1 MKILLL
7 ANKYPYP
14 PRDGSSIAILSS
26 LRAWVRA
33 GAEVHLASLNPKKSR
48 VDARAL
54 PVDLRQKVQVHSF
67 DIDTD
72 VTPWGASSNLLGE
85 RPYHISRFYRKDI
98 AHYLERL
105 LQEVQFDVAQWE
117 GPFMGEYL
125 SHFQQTTTT
134 HWLRAHNVE
143 HRIWMR
149 MAERSTNPLKRWY
162 LKIQANR
169 LKKFEL
175 DFAQKM
181 QALLAISEVDAL
193 FFETEIPQL
202 QSMVWLPGVD
212 VQAYPHWNNPEADCI
227 TTLASFDWEPNREG
241 VNWFLEEVLPLIRP
255 EVKIKIGGRN
265 MPADWKKN
273 SRVEWTEDVNDAKAF
288 VLQGAVN
295 FIPLWS
301 GSGIRIKM
309 VEGAAMGIP
318 MVATSIAAEGSG
330 LQHEKELIIADDAHA
345 FAVAIHR
352 LLDDAKLRKEYS
364 LHARTFAEK
373 HYDLAS
379 LGQNLMDF
387 YQKNFS

>member
-1 MKILLL
+1 MRILLL

-33 GAEVHLASLNPKKSR
+33 GAEVHLAALNPKKSR
-48 VDARAL
+48 VDAQAL
-54 PVDLRQKVQVHSF
+54 PTDLQQKVQIHSF
-67 DIDTD
+67 DINTD
-72 VTPWGASSNLLGE
+72 VTPWGALFNLLGK
-85 RPYHISRFYRKDI
+85 RPYHISRFYRRDI

-105 LQEVQFDVAQWE
+105 LLEEQFDVLQWE

-125 SHFQQTTTT
+125 PHFAQTTTT

-143 HRIWMR
+143 HRIWVR
-149 MAERSTNPLKRWY
+149 MAERSRNPLKRWY
-162 LKIQANR
+162 LKLQANR
-169 LKKFEL
+169 LKSFEL
-175 DFAQKM
+175 DFTRKM
-181 QALLAISEVDAL
+181 QALLAISEVDEQ
-193 FFETEIPQL
+193 FFQREIPGL

-212 VQAYPHWNNPEADCI
+212 VQDYPRWGNPEPNCI

-241 VNWFLEEVLPLIRP
+241 VNWFLEEVMPLIRP

-265 MPADWKKN
+265 MPAEWKKN
-273 SRVEWTEDVNDAKAF
+273 PRVEWTEDVVNAKAF

-309 VEGAAMGIP
+309 VEGAAMGVP
-318 MVATSIAAEGSG
+318 MVATTIAAEGSG
-330 LQHEKELIIADDAHA
+330 LTHEKELVIADDARA
-345 FAVAIHR
+345 FAAAIHQ
-352 LLDDAKLRKEYS
+352 LLDDDKLREEYS

-387 YQKNFS
+387 YRKNFS

>member
-1 MKILLL
+1 
-7 ANKYPYP
+7 
-14 PRDGSSIAILSS
+14 
-26 LRAWVRA
+26 
-33 GAEVHLASLNPKKSR
+33 
-48 VDARAL
+48 
-54 PVDLRQKVQVHSF
+54 
-67 DIDTD
+67 
-72 VTPWGASSNLLGE
+72 
-85 RPYHISRFYRKDI
+85 
-98 AHYLERL
+98 
-105 LQEVQFDVAQWE
+105 
-117 GPFMGEYL
+117 
-125 SHFQQTTTT
+125 
-134 HWLRAHNVE
+134 
-143 HRIWMR
+143 
-149 MAERSTNPLKRWY
+149 
-162 LKIQANR
+162 
-169 LKKFEL
+169 
-175 DFAQKM
+175 
-181 QALLAISEVDAL
+181 
-193 FFETEIPQL
+193 
-202 QSMVWLPGVD
+202 
-212 VQAYPHWNNPEADCI
+212 
-227 TTLASFDWEPNREG
+227 
-241 VNWFLEEVLPLIRP
+241 
-255 EVKIKIGGRN
+255 

-345 FAVAIHR
+345 FAAAIHR